1 MYMPSRQRDNE
12 TDAVVCL
19 EMTSGVAFAE
29 LHRYAQPRLECIL
42 EPPVLLLFCSSSPRA
57 KA

>member
-1 MYMPSRQRDNE
+1 MPSRQRDNE
-12 TDAVVCL
+12 TDVVVCL